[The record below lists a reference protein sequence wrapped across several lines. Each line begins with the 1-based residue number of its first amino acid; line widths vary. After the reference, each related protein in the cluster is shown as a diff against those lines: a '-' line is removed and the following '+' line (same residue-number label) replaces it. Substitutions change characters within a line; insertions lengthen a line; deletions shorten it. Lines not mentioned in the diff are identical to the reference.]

1 VNKELDCLIIG
12 FSVGSLA
19 SLWVG
24 YWLRG
29 RVERWRRGRSARAHE
44 RAIGPARRDA
54 KHIPFTHARDEHS
67 ALDVVG
73 RPREQRVRNVLS
85 GKPRVIPIPKRDDA
99 EVGHEHHRVKQP
111 IPLPCDSFHE
121 PGSIPSAAFLRGA
134 ELDALQAKE
143 TARIIRDDAVAAL
156 TGAGYKRAAAEAAL
170 DACTL
175 AERAGG
181 LESWVACAFRRAAAK
196 P

>member
-1 VNKELDCLIIG
+1 MNKELDCLIIG

-29 RVERWRRGRSARAHE
+29 RVERWRNRRSMKRSY
-44 RAIGPARRDA
+44 A
-54 KHIPFTHARDEHS
+54 K
-67 ALDVVG
+67 ALGADTVLSIKQT
-73 RPREQRVRNVLS
+73 REQGAHQVLS
-85 GKPRVIPIPKRDDA
+85 GKPRVIPLEKRRSRDPLATETLYHRPAPQQIPIIPPADALLRD
-99 EVGHEHHRVKQP
+99 
-111 IPLPCDSFHE
+111 L
-121 PGSIPSAAFLRGA
+121 
-134 ELDALQAKE
+134 ELDKQQAKE
-143 TARIIRDDAVAAL
+143 TARIIREDAVAAL

-181 LESWVACAFRRAAAK
+181 LESWVACALRRAAAK

>member
-1 VNKELDCLIIG
+1 MNKELDCLIIG

-29 RVERWRRGRSARAHE
+29 RVERWRNRRSMKRSYAQALGADTVVSIKQTHEQGAR
-44 RAIGPARRDA
+44 
-54 KHIPFTHARDEHS
+54 
-67 ALDVVG
+67 
-73 RPREQRVRNVLS
+73 QVLS
-85 GKPRVIPIPKRDDA
+85 GKPRVIPLEKRRSRDPLAAETLYRRPQQIP
-99 EVGHEHHRVKQP
+99 VV
-111 IPLPCDSFHE
+111 
-121 PGSIPSAAFLRGA
+121 PSAALLREA
-134 ELDALQAKE
+134 ELDAQRAKE
-143 TARIIRDDAVAAL
+143 TARIIREDAVAAL

-181 LESWVACAFRRAAAK
+181 LESWVACALRRAAAK

>member
-19 SLWVG
+19 SLWIG

-29 RVERWRRGRSARAHE
+29 RVERWRRGRTPRVHE
-44 RAIGPARRDA
+44 RALGPSRRDA
-54 KHIPFTHARDEHS
+54 KHIPFTLASDEHS

-73 RPREQRVRNVLS
+73 RPREQRVRNMLS
-85 GKPRVIPIPKRDDA
+85 GKPRVIPLEKRRSRDPLAAETLYRRPAPQQIPIIPPADALLRD
-99 EVGHEHHRVKQP
+99 
-111 IPLPCDSFHE
+111 L
-121 PGSIPSAAFLRGA
+121 
-134 ELDALQAKE
+134 ELDAQQAKE
-143 TARIIRDDAVAAL
+143 TARIIREDAVAAL

-175 AERAGG
+175 VERAGG
-181 LESWVACAFRRAAAK
+181 LESWVACALRRAAAK

>member
-1 VNKELDCLIIG
+1 MNKELDCLIIG

-19 SLWVG
+19 SLWFG

-29 RVERWRRGRSARAHE
+29 RVEDWRYRRSMKRSYAKARA
-44 RAIGPARRDA
+44 ADTVLSIKQVP
-54 KHIPFTHARDEHS
+54 
-67 ALDVVG
+67 
-73 RPREQRVRNVLS
+73 EQRARQVLS
-85 GKPRVIPIPKRDDA
+85 GKPRVIPLPKRDP
-99 EVGHEHHRVKQP
+99 EVGHEHHRVERP

-121 PGSIPSAAFLRGA
+121 PGSPSQQIPPADALLRDL
-134 ELDALQAKE
+134 ELDKQQAKE
-143 TARIIRDDAVAAL
+143 TARIIREDAVAAL

-175 AERAGG
+175 VERAGG
-181 LESWVACAFRRAAAK
+181 LESWVACALRRAAAK